1 MLAELANKFR
11 MARYTG
17 PKEKIERRLGEKLF
31 LKGERSY
38 SPKAAMVRKP
48 YPPGV
53 HGRRLKNRKFS
64 EYGLQLIAKQKVR
77 NIYRILER
85 QFRRYTDEAVKSR
98 GDSGEALVQGL
109 ERRLDNVVFRLGF
122 SDARDTAR
130 QLVSHS
136 HFLVNDKHI
145 NIPSFK
151 VRVGD
156 VVKVKPQNLKNKY
169 FSSFLPRY
177 LKKYQPPS
185 WLEVDKETF
194 IGKVKNLPSLAES
207 GVQHKDVQAIIE
219 FYSR

>member
-1 MLAELANKFR
+1 

-17 PKEKIERRLGEKLF
+17 PKERIERRLGEKLF

-48 YPPGV
+48 YPPGL
-53 HGRRLKNRKFS
+53 HGKRLKNRKFS
-64 EYGLQLIAKQKVR
+64 EYGLQLLSKQKVR
-77 NIYRILER
+77 IIYRILEK
-85 QFRRYTDEAVKSR
+85 QFRKYVDESLKSR
-98 GDSGEALVQGL
+98 GDSGKTLIENL

-130 QLVSHS
+130 QLVTHS
-136 HFLVNDKHI
+136 HFLVNDKPI

-156 VVKVKPQNLKNKY
+156 VVKVKPKNLMNNY
-169 FSSFLPRY
+169 FSSHLPRY

-185 WLEVDKETF
+185 WLEIDKETF
-194 IGKVKNLPSLAES
+194 SGRIKTLPNLEES
-207 GVQHKDVQAIIE
+207 GVDHKDIQAIIE